1 MDIKFY
7 NFFIDSVS
15 PSVSE
20 VAFDTNK
27 AFDKKMYQEI
37 SSKLDM
43 VIMNQCKLNRYLLP
57 HEKRIVRPTDL
68 PALPL
73 TTKEELKKF
82 EKYLLKDDNLGA
94 TVNIFFSF
102 YYMFI
107 FHFVIF
113 FKY

>member
-1 MDIKFY
+1 
-7 NFFIDSVS
+7 
-15 PSVSE
+15 
-20 VAFDTNK
+20 
-27 AFDKKMYQEI
+27 MYQEI

-57 HEKRIVRPTDL
+57 HEKIIVRPTDL

-94 TVNIFFSF
+94 TVNIFFLFIICLFFILSF
-102 YYMFI
+102 FLNIDI
-107 FHFVIF
+107 FVDLLHESSNWT
-113 FKY
+113 

>member
-1 MDIKFY
+1 MQPHHHKGISPLLQINTKM
-7 NFFIDSVS
+7 VS
-15 PSVSE
+15 QFRLEPMHLVYE
-20 VAFDTNK
+20 GVF
-27 AFDKKMYQEI
+27 
-37 SSKLDM
+37 
-43 VIMNQCKLNRYLLP
+43 
-57 HEKRIVRPTDL
+57 KRIVRPTDL